1 MKKTIILSLT
11 ILGLGIV
18 NWIAAYLFTVN
29 FVDISIP
36 FGVAAVFITYIF
48 TNKAGTLSR
57 QLDTQ
62 IQGQTGIRMDITKRL
77 TSTSFV
83 FLGSI
88 VYFSITL
95 LLTFVTYKDYFI

>member
-1 MKKTIILSLT
+1 MKKTILLSLT
-11 ILGLGIV
+11 IIGLGIV
-18 NWIAAYLFTVN
+18 NWIAAYLFSVS

-62 IQGQTGIRMDITKRL
+62 IQGQTGIRMDITKRV

-88 VYFSITL
+88 VYFTITL
-95 LLTFVTYKDYFI
+95 ILTFITYKDYFI